1 VDFLTH
7 LFNTSDFP
15 ARWTCGRWTSGHG
28 WLHILSDLGVWSAY
42 VAIPCVLLYFILQ
55 HKDLPFRKIFLLF
68 GAFILLCGTTHLMEA
83 VIFWWPAYRLAGV
96 IKLCTAIVSWATV
109 IALVP
114 IVPRVL
120 EMRSP
125 DELEREIAARKL
137 AEESLHRANADLEE
151 RVQKRTTELTQA
163 VAALRDERELL
174 HITLASIG
182 DGVIVTDAEGRI
194 TFLNS
199 VAENLTEWTTAT
211 AKGVALGT
219 VFHIVNEETRLP
231 VDNPAIRAL
240 QEGVIVGLAN
250 HTVLIGK
257 DATEHGI
264 DDSAAPIRDGQGQV
278 VGCVLVFRDIS
289 ERRMLEQQKTERL
302 ANTGLLASIV
312 EFSEDAIIRKSLDG
326 TIQSWNLAAQ
336 RLFGYAAAEAVGRN
350 ISMIVPAD
358 RSDEERQIITRL
370 LSGEHVNHF
379 DTVRLRKDGSSID
392 VALTISPIKDENG
405 QIIGISKTARD
416 ITEEKEAEKR
426 IYGLMTELKDADRR
440 KDEFLATLA
449 HELRNPLAPI
459 RNSLEVMKHANGS
472 GEVIEQ
478 SRAMM
483 ERQLVQMVRLVDD
496 LLDISRITRNKVELR
511 KQRVELASILHHAIE
526 MCQVFI
532 QNSEHRIELNLPPEP
547 IYLNADP
554 VRLAQVFSNLLN
566 NACKFT
572 DSKGR
577 IELTALR
584 AGNDALVTVKD
595 NGIGIPPEMLPKV
608 FEMFTQINSSLERTQ
623 GGLGIG
629 LTLVQRLV
637 EMHGG
642 TVTAR
647 SSGVGTG
654 SEFVVCLPVLLE
666 PIHSKAT
673 EAPAVPGVTHARR
686 ILVVDDNRDSAS
698 SLAMLLKLTGHDTAM
713 AHDGEEA
720 VERAEVYQP
729 NVILLDLGL
738 PKRNGY
744 DACRIIRQQPWG
756 RDILMIALTGWG
768 QEEDRRKSKE
778 AGFDGHLVKPVSF
791 DALVK
796 LLSESARKIN
806 P

>member
-7 LFNTSDFP
+7 LFDTSDFP
-15 ARWTCGRWTSGHG
+15 ARWTCGRWTAGHG
-28 WLHILSDLGVWSAY
+28 WLHILSDIGVWSAY
-42 VAIPCVLLYFILQ
+42 VAIPLVLGFFILRR
-55 HKDLPFRKIFLLF
+55 KDLPFRKIFLLF
-68 GAFILLCGTTHLMEA
+68 GAFILACGTTHLMEA
-83 VIFWWPAYRLAGV
+83 IIFWWPAYRLAGV
-96 IKLCTAIVSWATV
+96 IKLITAVVSWATV

-120 EMRSP
+120 AMRSP
-125 DELEREIAARKL
+125 EELEREIAARKL
-137 AEESLHRANADLEE
+137 AEESLHQANADLEE
-151 RVQKRTTELTQA
+151 RVKERTTELTQA

-174 HITLASIG
+174 HITLTSIG
-182 DGVIVTDAEGRI
+182 DGVIVTDAAGRV

-199 VAENLTEWTTAT
+199 MAETLTEWTITE
-211 AKGVALGT
+211 AKGAALGT

-231 VDNPAIRAL
+231 VENPAMRAL
-240 QEGVIVGLAN
+240 QEGVVVGLAN
-250 HTVLIGK
+250 HTLLIGK
-257 DATEHGI
+257 NATEHGI

-278 VGCVLVFRDIS
+278 VGSVLVFRDIT
-289 ERRMLEQQKTERL
+289 ERRMIEQQKADRL

-312 EFSEDAIIRKSLDG
+312 EFSEDAIIRKSLEG
-326 TIQSWNLAAQ
+326 TIQSWNHAAQ

-350 ISMIVPAD
+350 ISLIVPAD
-358 RSDEERQIITRL
+358 RSDEDRQIITRL
-370 LSGEHVNHF
+370 LAGEHVNHF

-416 ITEEKEAEKR
+416 ITEEKAAEKR

-459 RNSLEVMKHANGS
+459 RNSLEVMKRANGR

-526 MCQVFI
+526 MCQPHI

-554 VRLAQVFSNLLN
+554 VRLAQIFSNLLN

-572 DSKGR
+572 ESKGR
-577 IELTALR
+577 IGLTALHV
-584 AGNDALVTVKD
+584 GNDVLVTVKD

-608 FEMFTQINSSLERTQ
+608 FEMFTQLNSSLERTH

-642 TVTAR
+642 TVTAH
-647 SSGVGTG
+647 SEGVGTG
-654 SEFVVCLPVLLE
+654 SEFVVRLPVLVE
-666 PIHSKAT
+666 PVHSAAT
-673 EAPAVPGVTHARR
+673 EVPNVTGVTQARR

-698 SLAMLLKLTGHDTAM
+698 SLAMLLKLTGNDTAT
-713 AHDGEEA
+713 AYDGEEA
-720 VERAEVYQP
+720 VKQAEVYRP

-768 QEEDRRKSKE
+768 QDEDRRKSKE